1 MSEINI
7 LKNILQTI
15 PNMDAENI
23 SSIIKSYT
31 DVDYYNRNNIP
42 LHLQIEYTVC
52 GWGNEINIMFVQNKF
67 FIVENICFNEHNT
80 KRICVKDGKYFKHT
94 NITQKC
100 NCPMHI
106 NENND
111 KKNHMNFEEYELKSK
126 DEGYFYVECDHVFS
140 TTKAYGFDKQVYE
153 HKILSEIS
161 LEDIKKTIHLFEDWY
176 VAYKNS
182 EIANDDDDLD
192 SDNFD
197 RNRVIHFKT
206 IVLPCHDMDSDKLCN
221 LFEQVYDKFYKIK

>member
-1 MSEINI
+1 
-7 LKNILQTI
+7 
-15 PNMDAENI
+15 
-23 SSIIKSYT
+23 
-31 DVDYYNRNNIP
+31 
-42 LHLQIEYTVC
+42 
-52 GWGNEINIMFVQNKF
+52 
-67 FIVENICFNEHNT
+67 
-80 KRICVKDGKYFKHT
+80 
-94 NITQKC
+94 
-100 NCPMHI
+100 
-106 NENND
+106 
-111 KKNHMNFEEYELKSK
+111 MNFEEYELKSK
-126 DEGYFYVECDHVFS
+126 DEGYFYVECNHVFS

-221 LFEQVYDKFYKIK
+221 LFEQVYDKFYKTTSEKHKRIGLLKTKFGGDFYPRHYFRIYKEDNNFFNN

>member
-1 MSEINI
+1 MKTVAVFDTNTVE
-7 LKNILQTI
+7 
-15 PNMDAENI
+15 D
-23 SSIIKSYT
+23 
-31 DVDYYNRNNIP
+31 
-42 LHLQIEYTVC
+42 LHLIK
-52 GWGNEINIMFVQNKF
+52 N
-67 FIVENICFNEHNT
+67 FN
-80 KRICVKDGKYFKHT
+80 DL
-94 NITQKC
+94 
-100 NCPMHI
+100 HI
-106 NENND
+106 D
-111 KKNHMNFEEYELKSK
+111 LK
-126 DEGYFYVECDHVFS
+126 
-140 TTKAYGFDKQVYE
+140 

-176 VAYKNS
+176 SSYKNS